1 MISEK
6 VKLDRLSRGRSWS
19 CSWMK
24 GSDVEHSSFG
34 STSTGRGGETS
45 SSGLRRSSGNRIR
58 FDLATFPQVSLFA
71 MPLFLVED
79 AVDDADREKDGE

>member
-1 MISEK
+1 
-6 VKLDRLSRGRSWS
+6 
-19 CSWMK
+19 MK

-71 MPLFLVED
+71 MPLLFVED
-79 AVDDADREKDGE
+79 SVNNTDREKDREQAEGDPSEREESSSG